1 MLPPVLEFV
10 HPDTLHVVFLA
21 SAVAVVIVRDTIS
34 VANIIIIPLI
44 VLLITFPSVD
54 LTVNFY

>member
-10 HPDTLHVVFLA
+10 HPDTLHVLFLA

-34 VANIIIIPLI
+34 AANIIIIPLI
-44 VLLITFPSVD
+44 VLLITFPPQ
-54 LTVNFY
+54 T